1 MSVSEKILIDPNT
14 KRLKKIQKWYYLH
27 GIGVIYFSGSV
38 AMSLRRNS
46 FLPTPGAPTR
56 TMGLTRPGRGY
67 KRATSSY
74 VGIISRSKSSFS
86 VMSYMTFFTLGV
98 DLQGRS
104 AVAVGAGEQGVFG
117 AQSEFAAEGLQSA
130 GFPASGI
137 CKMFQNMGQ
146 STSIFR

>member
-1 MSVSEKILIDPNT
+1 
-14 KRLKKIQKWYYLH
+14 
-27 GIGVIYFSGSV
+27 
-38 AMSLRRNS
+38 MSLRRNS
-46 FLPTPGAPTR
+46 FLPTPGAPTSTTGR
-56 TMGLTRPGRGY
+56 TRPGRGY

-117 AQSEFAAEGLQSA
+117 AQSELVAEGLQSA
-130 GFPASGI
+130 GFPAE
-137 CKMFQNMGQ
+137 N
-146 STSIFR
+146 T